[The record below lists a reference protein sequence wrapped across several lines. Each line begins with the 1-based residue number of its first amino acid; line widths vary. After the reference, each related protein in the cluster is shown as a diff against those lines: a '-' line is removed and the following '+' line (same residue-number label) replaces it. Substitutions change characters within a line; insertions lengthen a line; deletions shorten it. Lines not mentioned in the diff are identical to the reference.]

1 VLGYDRLDKTLRRTD
16 YFMLACPLTDVNEE
30 LIDLAELTTLLSSAA
45 VNVARRSVVID
56 TLVAGLQTEYIRGAG
71 LDVTNPK
78 PILGDHLLWQ
88 IKNCLVSPHIGG
100 HTPTTGGRHPGERY
114 RRAGWGWRRHAP
126 NVVTL
131 RPDRRDMYCIQLD
144 RGRCDTV
151 QPGTL
156 DTGE

>member
-71 LDVTNPK
+71 LDVTNSN
-78 PILGDHLLWQ
+78 PIL
-88 IKNCLVSPHIGG
+88 
-100 HTPTTGGRHPGERY
+100 
-114 RRAGWGWRRHAP
+114 
-126 NVVTL
+126 
-131 RPDRRDMYCIQLD
+131 
-144 RGRCDTV
+144 
-151 QPGTL
+151 
-156 DTGE
+156 